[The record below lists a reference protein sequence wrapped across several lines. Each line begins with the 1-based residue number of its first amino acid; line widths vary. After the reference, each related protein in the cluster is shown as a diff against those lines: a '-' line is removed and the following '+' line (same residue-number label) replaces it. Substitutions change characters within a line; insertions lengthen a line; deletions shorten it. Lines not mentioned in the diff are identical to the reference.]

1 MNDVQLALLITGV
14 VIIFV
19 LIIYNWSELKRLT
32 KKQAS
37 LTKPNNSISEDND
50 PLFHNF
56 NDLKVTPEVVEPFEP
71 IEKEVNENLTGSE
84 KIINSNL
91 PDGIDRDIETVI
103 SITCKKIQE
112 SSSGLLLDKIKSMP
126 GVRVYIRK
134 DNDLWATES
143 AIYDS
148 INFNQILLVLLLAS
162 RKYTLDTKAIQSFK
176 QLANDISSNVDGP
189 IFWLSNQDIEKESF
203 HLSKFKKEVDHS
215 LILQVYPKS
224 DPTFHAGPLIDF
236 FKQPIFKVNNKSF
249 HELIHPDSGQKICV
263 LTSLTGKPLNIS
275 HETFLQGIIFKM
287 DIPNTMK
294 ITTAFNEL
302 ILIIKQFNTKLNG
315 VLVDVSR
322 KPLNDDQISQIYVHL
337 KKLEKI
343 MQEKKIPSGS
353 KIAQKMFN

>member
-19 LIIYNWSELKRLT
+19 LIIYNWSELKRLS

-37 LTKPNNSISEDND
+37 LKNPNNSISEEND
-50 PLFHNF
+50 PLFYNF
-56 NDLKVTPEVVEPFEP
+56 NDIEVTPEVVEPFEP
-71 IEKEVNENLTGSE
+71 SEKEVNEPLTGSE

-91 PDGIDRDIETVI
+91 PDGIDRDVETVI

-112 SSSGLLLDKIKSMP
+112 TSSRLLLEKIKLMP

-148 INFNQILLVLLLAS
+148 IHYNQILLVLLLAG
-162 RKYTLDTKAIQSFK
+162 RKFTLDTRGIADFK

-203 HLSKFKKEVDHS
+203 HLNKFKKEVDHS

-236 FKQPIFKVNNKSF
+236 FKQPIFKINNKSY
-249 HELIHPDSGQKICV
+249 HELINPDSGRKICT
-263 LTSLTGKPLNIS
+263 LTALSGKPLNIS
-275 HETFLQGIIFKM
+275 HESFLQGIIFKM
-287 DIPNTMK
+287 DIPNTIK

-302 ILIIKQFNTKLNG
+302 ILTIKQFNSKLNG

-322 KPLNDDQISQIYVHL
+322 KTLNDEQISQIYVHL

-353 KIAQKMFN
+353 NIAQKMFN

>member
-56 NDLKVTPEVVEPFEP
+56 NDLEVTPEVVEPFEP

-249 HELIHPDSGQKICV
+249 HELIHQDSGQKICV

>member
-1 MNDVQLALLITGV
+1 MNDVQLALLIAGL
-14 VIIFV
+14 VIILV
-19 LIIYNWSELKRLT
+19 LIIYNWSELKTLS

-37 LTKPNNSISEDND
+37 LTKPKNSINEEND
-50 PLFHNF
+50 PLFNNF
-56 NDLKVTPEVVEPFEP
+56 NNMEEIDRVVEPFESS
-71 IEKEVNENLTGSE
+71 EKEINEPLTGSE

-91 PDGIDRDIETVI
+91 PDGIDRGIETVI
-103 SITCKKIQE
+103 SITCKNIQE
-112 SSSGLLLDKIKSMP
+112 TSNGLLLEKIKLMP
-126 GVRVYIRK
+126 GVRIYIRK

-143 AIYDS
+143 AIYGS
-148 INFNQILLVLLLAS
+148 IHYNQVLLVLLLAS
-162 RKYTLDTKAIQSFK
+162 RKFNLDTQGIEDFK

-203 HLSKFKKEVDHS
+203 HLNKFKKEVDHS

-236 FKQPIFKVNNKSF
+236 FKQPIFKINNKSY
-249 HELIHPDSGQKICV
+249 HELILPESDLKVCT

-275 HETFLQGIIFKM
+275 HEAFLQGIIFKM
-287 DIPNTMK
+287 DIPNTVK

-302 ILIIKQFNTKLNG
+302 ILTIKQFNTKLNG

-322 KPLNDDQISQIYVHL
+322 KPLNDDQISQIYVQL

-353 KIAQKMFN
+353 DIAQKMFN

>member
-56 NDLKVTPEVVEPFEP
+56 NDLEVTPEVVEPFEP
-71 IEKEVNENLTGSE
+71 IEKEVDENLTGSE

-148 INFNQILLVLLLAS
+148 INYNQVLLVLLLTS
-162 RKYTLDTKAIQSFK
+162 RKYTLDTKAIQDFK
-176 QLANDISSNVDGP
+176 QLANDISSNVNGP

-224 DPTFHAGPLIDF
+224 DPTFHTGPLIDF

-249 HELIHPDSGQKICV
+249 HELIHQDSGQKICV

>member
-56 NDLKVTPEVVEPFEP
+56 NNLEVTPEVVEPFEP

-249 HELIHPDSGQKICV
+249 HELVHQDSGQKICV

-337 KKLEKI
+337 KKLEKV

>member
-56 NDLKVTPEVVEPFEP
+56 NDLEVTPEVVEPFEP
-71 IEKEVNENLTGSE
+71 TDKEVDENLTGSE

-249 HELIHPDSGQKICV
+249 HELIHQDSGQKICV

>member
-1 MNDVQLALLITGV
+1 
-14 VIIFV
+14 
-19 LIIYNWSELKRLT
+19 
-32 KKQAS
+32 
-37 LTKPNNSISEDND
+37 
-50 PLFHNF
+50 
-56 NDLKVTPEVVEPFEP
+56 
-71 IEKEVNENLTGSE
+71 
-84 KIINSNL
+84 L

-112 SSSGLLLDKIKSMP
+112 SSSGLLLDKIKSLP

-148 INFNQILLVLLLAS
+148 IHYNQVLLVLLLAS
-162 RKYTLDTKAIQSFK
+162 RKYTLDTKAIQDFK

-249 HELIHPDSGQKICV
+249 HELIHQDSGQKVCV

-353 KIAQKMFN
+353 KIAQKIFN

>member
-56 NDLKVTPEVVEPFEP
+56 NDLEVTPEVVEPFEP

>member
-14 VIIFV
+14 AIIFV

-56 NDLKVTPEVVEPFEP
+56 NDIEVTPLVVDPFEP
-71 IEKEVNENLTGSE
+71 TEKELDENLTGSE

-148 INFNQILLVLLLAS
+148 INYNQVLLVLLLAS
-162 RKYTLDTKAIQSFK
+162 RKYTLDTKAIMDFK

-249 HELIHPDSGQKICV
+249 HELIHQDSGQKICV

-337 KKLEKI
+337 KKLEKV

>member
-14 VIIFV
+14 AIIFV

-50 PLFHNF
+50 PLFHKF
-56 NDLKVTPEVVEPFEP
+56 KDIEVTTEVVEPFES

-112 SSSGLLLDKIKSMP
+112 SSSGLLLDKIKSLP

-203 HLSKFKKEVDHS
+203 HLSKFKKDVDHS

-249 HELIHPDSGQKICV
+249 HELVHQDSGQKICV

>member
-56 NDLKVTPEVVEPFEP
+56 NDLEVTPEVVEPFEP
-71 IEKEVNENLTGSE
+71 TEKEVNENLTGSE

-148 INFNQILLVLLLAS
+148 INYNQILLVLLLAS

>member
-1 MNDVQLALLITGV
+1 
-14 VIIFV
+14 
-19 LIIYNWSELKRLT
+19 
-32 KKQAS
+32 
-37 LTKPNNSISEDND
+37 
-50 PLFHNF
+50 
-56 NDLKVTPEVVEPFEP
+56 
-71 IEKEVNENLTGSE
+71 
-84 KIINSNL
+84 
-91 PDGIDRDIETVI
+91 
-103 SITCKKIQE
+103 
-112 SSSGLLLDKIKSMP
+112 MP

-148 INFNQILLVLLLAS
+148 INYNQVLLVLLLAS
-162 RKYTLDTKAIQSFK
+162 RKYTLDTKAIQDFK

-236 FKQPIFKVNNKSF
+236 FKQPIFKINNKSY
-249 HELIHPDSGQKICV
+249 HELIHKDSGQKICV

>member
-14 VIIFV
+14 AIIFV

-50 PLFHNF
+50 PLFHKF
-56 NDLKVTPEVVEPFEP
+56 KDIEVTPEVVEPFEP
-71 IEKEVNENLTGSE
+71 LEKEVNENLTGSE

-148 INFNQILLVLLLAS
+148 INYNQVLLVLLLAS
-162 RKYTLDTKAIQSFK
+162 RKYTLDTKAIMDFK

-249 HELIHPDSGQKICV
+249 HELIHQDSGQKVCV

>member
-56 NDLKVTPEVVEPFEP
+56 NDLEVTPEVVEPFEP

-203 HLSKFKKEVDHS
+203 HLSKFKKDVDHS

-249 HELIHPDSGQKICV
+249 HELVHQDSGQKICV

-337 KKLEKI
+337 KKLEKV

>member
-14 VIIFV
+14 AIIFV

-56 NDLKVTPEVVEPFEP
+56 NDLEVTPEVVEPFEP

-148 INFNQILLVLLLAS
+148 INYNQVLLVLLLAS
-162 RKYTLDTKAIQSFK
+162 RKYTLDTNAIQDFK

-236 FKQPIFKVNNKSF
+236 FKQPIFKINNKSF
-249 HELIHPDSGQKICV
+249 HELIHQDSGQKICV

>member
-14 VIIFV
+14 AIIFV

-56 NDLKVTPEVVEPFEP
+56 NDLEVTPEVVEPFEP

-249 HELIHPDSGQKICV
+249 HELIHQDSGQKVCV

-353 KIAQKMFN
+353 KIAQKIFN

>member
-14 VIIFV
+14 AIIFV
-19 LIIYNWSELKRLT
+19 LILYNWSELKRLT

-56 NDLKVTPEVVEPFEP
+56 NDIEVTPEVVEPFEP
-71 IEKEVNENLTGSE
+71 TEKEVNENLTASE

-112 SSSGLLLDKIKSMP
+112 SSSGLLLDKIKLLP

-249 HELIHPDSGQKICV
+249 HELVHQDSGQKICV

-287 DIPNTMK
+287 DIPNTSK
-294 ITTAFNEL
+294 ITIAFNEL
-302 ILIIKQFNTKLNG
+302 ILTIKQFNTKLNG

-353 KIAQKMFN
+353 SIAQKMFN

>member
-14 VIIFV
+14 AIIFV

-56 NDLKVTPEVVEPFEP
+56 NDIEVTPQVVDPFEP
-71 IEKEVNENLTGSE
+71 TEKELDENLTGSE

-148 INFNQILLVLLLAS
+148 INYNQVLLVLLLAS
-162 RKYTLDTKAIQSFK
+162 RKYTLDTKAIMDFK

-203 HLSKFKKEVDHS
+203 HLSKFKKDVDHS

-249 HELIHPDSGQKICV
+249 HELVHQDSGQKICV

>member
-56 NDLKVTPEVVEPFEP
+56 NDLEVTPEVVEPFEP

-249 HELIHPDSGQKICV
+249 HELIHQDSGQKICV

-337 KKLEKI
+337 KKLEKV

>member
-1 MNDVQLALLITGV
+1 
-14 VIIFV
+14 
-19 LIIYNWSELKRLT
+19 
-32 KKQAS
+32 
-37 LTKPNNSISEDND
+37 
-50 PLFHNF
+50 
-56 NDLKVTPEVVEPFEP
+56 
-71 IEKEVNENLTGSE
+71 
-84 KIINSNL
+84 L

-236 FKQPIFKVNNKSF
+236 FKQPIFKINNKSY
-249 HELIHPDSGQKICV
+249 HELIHQDSGQKICV

>member
-37 LTKPNNSISEDND
+37 LTKPNNSVSEDND

-56 NDLKVTPEVVEPFEP
+56 NNLEVTPEVVEPFEP

-203 HLSKFKKEVDHS
+203 HLSKFKKDVDHS

-249 HELIHPDSGQKICV
+249 HELVHQDSGQKICV

>member
-14 VIIFV
+14 AIIFV

-56 NDLKVTPEVVEPFEP
+56 NDLEVTPEVVEPFEP

-203 HLSKFKKEVDHS
+203 HLSKFKKDVDHS

-249 HELIHPDSGQKICV
+249 HELIHQDSGQKICV

-322 KPLNDDQISQIYVHL
+322 KPLNDEQISQIYVHL

>member
-14 VIIFV
+14 AIIFV

-56 NDLKVTPEVVEPFEP
+56 NDLEVTPEVVEPFEP

-203 HLSKFKKEVDHS
+203 HLSKFKKDVDHS

-249 HELIHPDSGQKICV
+249 HELIHQDSGQKICV

-337 KKLEKI
+337 KKLEKV

>member
-56 NDLKVTPEVVEPFEP
+56 NDLEVTPEVVEPFEP

-203 HLSKFKKEVDHS
+203 HLSKFKKDVDHS

-249 HELIHPDSGQKICV
+249 HELVHQDSGQKICV

-302 ILIIKQFNTKLNG
+302 DSYN
-315 VLVDVSR
+315 
-322 KPLNDDQISQIYVHL
+322 
-337 KKLEKI
+337 
-343 MQEKKIPSGS
+343 
-353 KIAQKMFN
+353 

>member
-56 NDLKVTPEVVEPFEP
+56 NDLEVTPEVVEPFEP

-148 INFNQILLVLLLAS
+148 INYNQILLVLLLAS

>member
-14 VIIFV
+14 AIIFV

-37 LTKPNNSISEDND
+37 LTKPTNSISEDND

-56 NDLKVTPEVVEPFEP
+56 NDLEVTPEVVEPFEP
-71 IEKEVNENLTGSE
+71 IDKEVDENLTGSE

-203 HLSKFKKEVDHS
+203 HLSKFKKDVDHS

-249 HELIHPDSGQKICV
+249 HELVHQDSGQKICV

-315 VLVDVSR
+315 VLVDVCR

-337 KKLEKI
+337 KKLEKV

>member
-14 VIIFV
+14 AIIFV

-37 LTKPNNSISEDND
+37 LTKPNNSISEEND

-56 NDLKVTPEVVEPFEP
+56 NDLEVTPEVVEPFEP

-148 INFNQILLVLLLAS
+148 INYNQILLVLLLAS
-162 RKYTLDTKAIQSFK
+162 RKYTLDIKAIQGFK
-176 QLANDISSNVDGP
+176 DLANDISSNVDGP

-236 FKQPIFKVNNKSF
+236 FKQPMFNVNNKSF
-249 HELIHPDSGQKICV
+249 HELIHQDSGQKICV

>member
-14 VIIFV
+14 AIIFV

-56 NDLKVTPEVVEPFEP
+56 NDIEVTPEVVEPFEP
-71 IEKEVNENLTGSE
+71 TEKDVDENLTGSE

-112 SSSGLLLDKIKSMP
+112 SSSGLLLDKIKSLP

-148 INFNQILLVLLLAS
+148 IQYNQVLLVLLLAS
-162 RKYTLDTKAIQSFK
+162 RKYTLGTKAIKDFK

-215 LILQVYPKS
+215 LVLQVYPKS

-236 FKQPIFKVNNKSF
+236 FKQPIFKINNKSY
-249 HELIHPDSGQKICV
+249 HELIHQDSGQKICV

-287 DIPNTMK
+287 DIPNTKK
-294 ITTAFNEL
+294 ITIAFNEL
-302 ILIIKQFNTKLNG
+302 ILTIKQFNTKLNG

-353 KIAQKMFN
+353 NIAQKIFN

>member
-14 VIIFV
+14 AIIFV

-56 NDLKVTPEVVEPFEP
+56 NNLEVTPEVVEPFEP

-148 INFNQILLVLLLAS
+148 INYNQVLLVLLLAS
-162 RKYTLDTKAIQSFK
+162 RKYTLDNKAIQDFK

-203 HLSKFKKEVDHS
+203 HLSKFKKDVDHS

-249 HELIHPDSGQKICV
+249 HELVHQDSGQKICV

-343 MQEKKIPSGS
+343 MQEKKVPSGS

>member
-14 VIIFV
+14 VIILV
-19 LIIYNWSELKRLT
+19 LIIYNWSELKRLS

-37 LTKPNNSISEDND
+37 LTKPKNSISEEND

-56 NDLKVTPEVVEPFEP
+56 HNIEETTDVVEPLVAS
-71 IEKEVNENLTGSE
+71 EKEINKPLTGSE

-91 PDGIDRDIETVI
+91 PDGIDRSIETVI
-103 SITCKKIQE
+103 SITCKKIEE
-112 SSSGLLLDKIKSMP
+112 SSSGLLLEKIKSMP

-148 INFNQILLVLLLAS
+148 IQYNQILLVLLLAS
-162 RKYTLDTKAIQSFK
+162 RKYTLDSQSIDKFK
-176 QLANDISSNVDGP
+176 QLANNISSNVDGP

-236 FKQPIFKVNNKSF
+236 FNQPIFKINNKSY
-249 HELIHPDSGQKICV
+249 HELIIPESGLKICT
-263 LTSLTGKPLNIS
+263 LTSLTGKPLKIS
-275 HETFLQGIIFKM
+275 HEAFLQGIIFKM
-287 DIPNTMK
+287 DIPNTAK

-337 KKLEKI
+337 KKLEKV

-353 KIAQKMFN
+353 DIAHKMFN

>member
-14 VIIFV
+14 AIIFV

-56 NDLKVTPEVVEPFEP
+56 NDLEVTPEVVEPFEP

-249 HELIHPDSGQKICV
+249 HELVHQDSGQKICV

-353 KIAQKMFN
+353 KIAQKIFN

>member
-1 MNDVQLALLITGV
+1 MNDVQLALLIAGL
-14 VIIFV
+14 VIILV
-19 LIIYNWSELKRLT
+19 LIIYNWSELKTLS

-37 LTKPNNSISEDND
+37 LTKPKNHISEEND

-56 NDLKVTPEVVEPFEP
+56 NNIEETVEVVEPFTP
-71 IEKEVNENLTGSE
+71 PEKEINEPLTGSE

-103 SITCKKIQE
+103 SITCQKIQE
-112 SSSGLLLDKIKSMP
+112 SSSGLLLEKIKSMP

-143 AIYDS
+143 AIYDT
-148 INFNQILLVLLLAS
+148 IRYNQILLVLLLAS
-162 RKYTLDTKAIQSFK
+162 RKYILDSQGIDDFK

-203 HLSKFKKEVDHS
+203 HLNKFKKEVDHS
-215 LILQVYPKS
+215 LILQVFPKS
-224 DPTFHAGPLIDF
+224 DPTFHAGPLLDF
-236 FKQPIFKVNNKSF
+236 FKQPIFKINNKSY
-249 HELIHPDSGQKICV
+249 HELINPDSGLKICT
-263 LTSLTGKPLNIS
+263 LTSLSGKPLNIS
-275 HETFLQGIIFKM
+275 HEAFLQGIIFKM
-287 DIPNTMK
+287 DIPNTLK

-302 ILIIKQFNTKLNG
+302 ILTIKQFNSKLNG

-322 KPLNDDQISQIYVHL
+322 KTLNDDQISQIYVHL

-353 KIAQKMFN
+353 NIAQKMFN